1 MTITSMINDCTLIRV
16 YQISLKGSG
25 PKNVYL
31 DVENDLQYFGRAN
44 AGPVLDILS
53 RAKFD
58 REMINYVNYTM
69 NAFVRM
75 PYSNNWRVRTAEGR
89 RITHGKCLGNKMKH
103 LHHEVKSSEVDNL

>member
-1 MTITSMINDCTLIRV
+1 MINDCTLIGV

-31 DVENDLQYFGRAN
+31 DVENDLRYFGRGN

-69 NAFVRM
+69 NSFVRM
-75 PYSNNWRVRTAEGR
+75 PYSNNWRVRTAAGR
-89 RITHGKCLGNKMKH
+89 RITLRITHGK
-103 LHHEVKSSEVDNL
+103 

>member
-1 MTITSMINDCTLIRV
+1 MTITSMINDCTLIHV

-31 DVENDLQYFGRAN
+31 DVENDLRYFGRGN

-58 REMINYVNYTM
+58 RDMIDYVNYTM
-69 NAFVRM
+69 NSFVRM
-75 PYSNNWRVRTAEGR
+75 PYSNNWRVRTAAGR
-89 RITHGKCLGNKMKH
+89 RITHGK
-103 LHHEVKSSEVDNL
+103 